1 MNPIK
6 VFLSMFALGIVAT
19 IIAGAVGVL
28 TSDNQAAEP
37 GEVVSADPE
46 AIVQQSCI
54 SCHGADLQGG
64 MGGQAPGLVGMDL
77 SKEEI
82 VHILINGQGSM
93 MPAGLV
99 PGNEE
104 VVAEYLLSLE

>member
-1 MNPIK
+1 
-6 VFLSMFALGIVAT
+6 VGIVAT
-19 IIAGAVGVL
+19 VIAGAVGVL
-28 TSDNQAAEP
+28 TSGEMES

-54 SCHGADLQGG
+54 ACHGNDLQGG
-64 MGGQAPGLVGMDL
+64 MGGQAPGLVGISL

-82 VHILINGQGSM
+82 VDVLVNGQGTM

-104 VVAEYLLSLE
+104 AVAEYLLSLQ